1 VVIYTS
7 KGEIHCEL
15 YPNECPKTVENF
27 TTHAKNGYY
36 DNLLFHRVIKSFM
49 VQTGDPDG
57 DGTGGDSIWNKSFK
71 DEFHPRLRH
80 DVPFMLSMANCGPN
94 TNGS

>member
-1 VVIYTS
+1 
-7 KGEIHCEL
+7 
-15 YPNECPKTVENF
+15 
-27 TTHAKNGYY
+27 
-36 DNLLFHRVIKSFM
+36 M